1 LDIPAWKIPPNSP
14 FATIRV
20 EAWSQFSDP
29 IETHFLDWS
38 EYAYRGQRC
47 SHWQLL
53 SKFDRELLQSRKLL
67 EQADPYAGLDCQDR
81 ALVEQAIESKNGRTL
96 PERTVLLQEHLSA
109 FKAAALGRR
118 GAAPKSLSDVEWWAL
133 GQHFG
138 VATPLMDW
146 TRSAYVACFFA
157 FEDPSPPASGF
168 RAGWAFSHLG
178 HLEVILNQPENI
190 ERRSEDVGTI
200 EMIETPIDENG
211 RMISQ
216 SGLFTRTPGG
226 EDIATFID
234 ENVDLRGAR
243 PILYRIEVTN
253 SQRDLFLRHLELMNI
268 HSGTLFP
275 DLIGAAALANRRLEE
290 KTTRLLIEQSPGFL
304 RKMLSD
310 MPAHAGTVATE
321 RYVKAVAKPKT
332 KRTRASKGDRR

>member
-1 LDIPAWKIPPNSP
+1 MDLPVWAIPPNSP

-20 EAWSQFSDP
+20 ETWSQFSDLM
-29 IETHFLDWS
+29 ETRFLDWS

-47 SHWQLL
+47 SDWQLL
-53 SKFDRELLQSRKLL
+53 SKFDRERAQSRKLL
-67 EQADPYAGLDCQDR
+67 EQTDPYAGLDCNDR
-81 ALVEQAIESKNGRTL
+81 ALVEQAIEGKNGRTL
-96 PERTVLLQEHLSA
+96 PERTALLEEHLSA
-109 FKAAALGRR
+109 FKTAALGRR
-118 GAAPKSLSDVEWWAL
+118 GASPKSLSDDEWWAL

-138 VATPLMDW
+138 MATPLLDW
-146 TRSAYVACFFA
+146 TKSAYVACFFA
-157 FEDPSPPASGF
+157 FEDPSPPPSGS
-168 RAGWAFSHLG
+168 RAIWAFSHLG

-190 ERRSEDVGTI
+190 EKRSADVSAI

-211 RMISQ
+211 RMINQ

-234 ENVDLRGAR
+234 ENVDLRGMS
-243 PILYRIEVTN
+243 PVLYRIEVPN

-275 DLIGAAALANRRLEE
+275 DLIGAAALSNRRLEE
-290 KTTRLLIEQSPGFL
+290 KTTRLLVEQTPGFL

-310 MPAHAGTVATE
+310 MPTHDGTAATE
-321 RYVKAVAKPKT
+321 RYLNGVAKAKT
-332 KRTRASKGDRR
+332 KRIRVSKGNRR

>member
-1 LDIPAWKIPPNSP
+1 MIPPRKA

-20 EAWSQFSDP
+20 EAWSHFSDL

-47 SHWQLL
+47 SDWPLL

-67 EQADPYAGLDCQDR
+67 DQADPYAGLDSCDR
-81 ALVEQAIESKNGRTL
+81 SLVEQAIEGKNGRTL
-96 PERTVLLQEHLSA
+96 PERPVLLQEHLSA
-109 FKAAALGRR
+109 FKTAALGRR
-118 GAAPKSLSDVEWWAL
+118 GASPKSLTDDEWWAL

-138 VATPLMDW
+138 MATPLLDW

-157 FEDPSPPASGF
+157 FEDPSPPHSGF
-168 RAGWAFSHLG
+168 RAVWAFSHLG

-190 ERRSEDVGTI
+190 EKRSQDVTTI
-200 EMIETPIDENG
+200 ELIETPLDENG
-211 RMISQ
+211 RMINQ

-234 ENVDLRGAR
+234 ENVDLQGAR
-243 PILYRIEVTN
+243 PILYRIEVPN

-275 DLIGAAALANRRLEE
+275 DLIGAATLSNRRLEE
-290 KTTRLLIEQSPGFL
+290 KTTQLLMQQTPGFL

-310 MPAHAGTVATE
+310 MPTHEGTAASE
-321 RYVKAVAKPKT
+321 RYLRVVAKAKT
-332 KRTRASKGDRR
+332 KRTRASKGNRR